1 MNNQAAAVQV
11 KILDKEYQVNCP
23 PSDQEALMK
32 SARYLDESMRKI
44 KDRGN
49 IHGAEKIAV
58 MAALNITHDMLRKS
72 RQINE
77 TRHMTDQQVK
87 GLEDR
92 IDEALAESRQLEI
105 WTLPLLINIRSKV
118 HKLHHGPVM
127 HLS

>member
-1 MNNQAAAVQV
+1 MSNQPSAVEV

-58 MAALNITHDMLRKS
+58 MAALNITHDMLRKN
-72 RQINE
+72 RLINE
-77 TRHMTDQQVK
+77 TRHITAQQVK
-87 GLEDR
+87 GLEEK
-92 IDEALAESRQLEI
+92 IDIALASSRQLEI
-105 WTLPLLINIRSKV
+105 
-118 HKLHHGPVM
+118 
-127 HLS
+127 

>member
-1 MNNQAAAVQV
+1 MNNQLSAVEV

-58 MAALNITHDMLRKS
+58 MAALNITHDMLRKN
-72 RQINE
+72 RLINE
-77 TRHMTDQQVK
+77 TRHATAQEVK
-87 GLEDR
+87 GLEEK
-92 IDEALAESRQLEI
+92 IDIAIANSRQLEI
-105 WTLPLLINIRSKV
+105 
-118 HKLHHGPVM
+118 
-127 HLS
+127 

>member
-1 MNNQAAAVQV
+1 MNNQLSAVEV

-58 MAALNITHDMLRKS
+58 MAALNITHDMLRKN
-72 RQINE
+72 RLINE
-77 TRHMTDQQVK
+77 TRHATAQEVK
-87 GLEDR
+87 GLEEK
-92 IDEALAESRQLEI
+92 IDIALANSRQLEI
-105 WTLPLLINIRSKV
+105 
-118 HKLHHGPVM
+118 
-127 HLS
+127 

>member
-1 MNNQAAAVQV
+1 
-11 KILDKEYQVNCP
+11 
-23 PSDQEALMK
+23 MK

-118 HKLHHGPVM
+118 HKLRHSPVM

>member
-1 MNNQAAAVQV
+1 MSNQLSAVEV

-58 MAALNITHDMLRKS
+58 MAALNITHDMLRKN
-72 RQINE
+72 RLINE
-77 TRHMTDQQVK
+77 TRHITAQEVK
-87 GLEDR
+87 GLEEK
-92 IDEALAESRQLEI
+92 IDIALANSRQLEI
-105 WTLPLLINIRSKV
+105 
-118 HKLHHGPVM
+118 
-127 HLS
+127 